1 MWGIDRESS
10 QSKPTAFMKS
20 SFLKSILSKWP
31 SMHSGSARPVGQTGK
46 TLIFLP
52 QDANINIEVVP
63 SNWQWDALVS
73 ALQSTASQRKSSV
86 RPWSAVSTL
95 RLKSLYFWIWATR
108 LSTGTQ
114 PVLPKPLRTPYLGVG
129 HQTGPG
135 PLCGTPQSP
144 SQSARTF
151 CRRNNTKW
159 AEFTLTEHSSSHSQ
173 IRQST
178 PNQPIS
184 FHPVFRATRR
194 FLTVHNRTER
204 KDWPLLSHL
213 IFSSKTHWTHSNTPE
228 RHKHDTLKG
237 QHLLFT
243 HVRLLVVFYN
253 THCRQLE

>member
-1 MWGIDRESS
+1 
-10 QSKPTAFMKS
+10 MKS

-46 TLIFLP
+46 TFIFLP

-63 SNWQWDALVS
+63 SNWLWDALVS
-73 ALQSTASQRKSSV
+73 ALQSTASQCKSSV

-159 AEFTLTEHSSSHSQ
+159 AEFTLMEHSSSHSQ
-173 IRQST
+173 ICQST

-184 FHPVFRATRR
+184 FHPVFSATRG
-194 FLTVHNRTER
+194 FLTVHNRRERNLISFLAPKLTEPIATPQR
-204 KDWPLLSHL
+204 GTNMTLWRANTFYLLMLDSL
-213 IFSSKTHWTHSNTPE
+213 WCSTTRSVDN
-228 RHKHDTLKG
+228 
-237 QHLLFT
+237 
-243 HVRLLVVFYN
+243 
-253 THCRQLE
+253 